1 MDHRDAILIASPCE
15 TPAEPKD
22 NVMSPGS
29 LALVLA
35 AAFSGAALY
44 VNLVEQPARLALDD
58 QAMLNEWTPSDRRGV
73 ALLAALSLLSAAFGL
88 VGYFESQ
95 DVRWAIGALIVILN
109 WPYTFFAMSPIND
122 QILTLAPRDI
132 GAARVLVR
140 QWGLLEYGQTAIG
153 VAACA
158 VFLWAL

>member
-1 MDHRDAILIASPCE
+1 
-15 TPAEPKD
+15 
-22 NVMSPGS
+22 MSPGS

-58 QAMLNEWTPSDRRGV
+58 QAMLSEWTPSDRRGV
-73 ALLAALSLLSAAFGL
+73 ALLAGLSLLSAALGL
-88 VGYFESQ
+88 LAYFESQ
-95 DVRWAIGALIVILN
+95 DVRWAIGGLIIILS
-109 WPYTFFAMSPIND
+109 WPYTFFAMAPLND

-132 GAARVLVR
+132 GAARMLVR
-140 QWGLLEYGQTAIG
+140 QWGLLEYGQTALG
-153 VAACA
+153 VVACA